1 MEQLNESGQINGKY
15 TGLISLHSTLTAERA
30 AEPLLHSDAVSLHMA
45 AIQVTLKPRGKH
57 EAVHEVT
64 SDLHTPGSL

>member
-1 MEQLNESGQINGKY
+1 MKVARLMEN
-15 TGLISLHSTLTAERA
+15 TPGLISPHSTLTAERA
-30 AEPLLHSDAVSLHMA
+30 AEPFLHSDAVLLHIA

-57 EAVHEVT
+57 KAVHEVT